1 MIANRRQRPGV
12 TLMVVLLAT
21 FILSIGIIA
30 IIVCAIMTFVGFI
43 WLRKI
48 LQIEV

>member
-1 MIANRRQRPGV
+1 MGALFEESV
-12 TLMVVLLAT
+12 
-21 FILSIGIIA
+21 GIIA